1 MKHLLLPGTTLDVS
15 RIALGTVPFGTALDD
30 AASFRMMDAYLDRG
44 GNLLD
49 TAAVYANWINP
60 ETSAS
65 EKAIGRWLKRR
76 GGAHGVMISTKGGHP
91 PLDAMHVSR
100 LSEADITADVHDSL
114 RHLGV
119 EAIDLYWLHR
129 DDTNR
134 PAGEI
139 VETMNRLVKAGHI
152 RYYGCSNWRPER
164 IAEAQAYAREHG
176 LQPFGGSQIL
186 WNLAAINPGSI
197 GDKTLVTMDEAAY
210 GYYLE
215 AGMAVFAYTSQA
227 NGVFSKLAADGP
239 DSLKEGVRSK
249 YYNATTLDRLERAKR
264 LAAKIGV
271 PVSAI
276 VLGSLTNRPF
286 PTVPIIGPASVEQLE
301 QSLEGADVVLTAEE
315 LRQLTASADV

>member
-1 MKHLLLPGTTLDVS
+1 MKQLLLPGTSLDVS
-15 RIALGTVPFGTALDD
+15 RIALGTVPLGTALDD
-30 AASFRMMDAYLDRG
+30 AASFRMIDTYVERG

-60 ETSAS
+60 EPSAS

-76 GGAHGVMISTKGGHP
+76 GGARGIVISTKGGHP
-91 PLDAMHVSR
+91 PLGAMQQSR
-100 LSEADITADVHDSL
+100 LSEADIAADVHDSL

-119 EAIDLYWLHR
+119 DAIDLYWLHR
-129 DDTNR
+129 DDANR

-139 VETMNRLVKAGHI
+139 VETMNKLVKAGHI
-152 RYYGCSNWRPER
+152 RYFGCSNWRPER
-164 IAEAQAYAREHG
+164 IAEAQAYARERG

-227 NGVFSKLAADGP
+227 QGVFSKLAAGGP
-239 DSLKEGVRSK
+239 DSLKEGTRRV
-249 YYNATTLDRLERAKR
+249 YYNDTTLARLERAQR
-264 LAAKIGV
+264 LAARHNV

-301 QSLEGADVVLTAEE
+301 QSLEGADIVLTPEE
-315 LRQLTASADV
+315 LRSLTEPALV